1 VTSPTLLQAREH
13 ASSGLAAPARNDG
26 PEHSGCSLRPAA
38 QDGGSPHDAPPPV
51 QKPLGSAPGAARRWA
66 RKHRAP
72 RGFQAGCCPEA
83 LKGYLPL
90 VYKLVRQLSRGLPAN
105 VERDD
110 LLAAGLFGLIDSI
123 RRNGGSEGEAFAGYA
138 RMRIRGAIVDE
149 LRAQDWLSR
158 RARESVSA
166 TGDSASFVSMD
177 DMTPAE
183 ESSHLA
189 YGMDPAE
196 ALIACSERRALA
208 SAIAR
213 LPERERLVVG
223 KYYFEGAKL
232 KEIGAELGVSEPRV
246 SQLHARA
253 LGLLRGMLASAA

>member
-1 VTSPTLLQAREH
+1 M
-13 ASSGLAAPARNDG
+13 
-26 PEHSGCSLRPAA
+26 
-38 QDGGSPHDAPPPV
+38 
-51 QKPLGSAPGAARRWA
+51 
-66 RKHRAP
+66 
-72 RGFQAGCCPEA
+72 F
-83 LKGYLPL
+83 
-90 VYKLVRQLSRGLPAN
+90 KLVRQLSRGLPPN

-158 RARESVSA
+158 RAREAVTA
-166 TGDSASFVSMD
+166 TGDAASVVSMD
-177 DMTPAE
+177 DMTPNE
-183 ESSHLA
+183 ESVHLS
-189 YGMDPAE
+189 YGEDPAE
-196 ALIACSERRALA
+196 ALMACSERHALA

-253 LGLLRGMLASAA
+253 LGLLRGMLANAA